1 MRRTFRSV
9 LLAPGFLP
17 VSILLLCLC
26 LSLSAGAAPAA
37 TNARPFRVGPPAA
50 WVKPLPIPPDPGP
63 TPEGEEETSVSRLL
77 IEEQVRVS
85 GPSRVH
91 YLHSAQKV
99 LSPRG
104 IDRVTDIQFR
114 FDPTYQK
121 LTVHG
126 IWRIRD
132 GRREDVFQPAE
143 ARVIQQETELQNR
156 LYNGNLSVV
165 PFLRDVRVGDTV
177 EVAYSFEG
185 ANPVFGGRFSD
196 VVGVGHS
203 YPVVHFAYR
212 LLWPEGRGRTLFI
225 RDFAAPGLSRSESM
239 LNGEREII
247 LERHHVP
254 AVRHEDNV
262 PGWQP
267 VYPWIQFSEYKD
279 WNDVARWASTLFQMP
294 ARSKSLEQEVRRLS
308 KEPTPEARF
317 LAALRFVQDEVR
329 YLGIEMGPNSHQPH
343 PPDEVLQRRFGD
355 CKDKSLLLVSLLK
368 GLGIDAQPALVSTD
382 LTQLLDGLRPTAT
395 AFNHVIVHATVA
407 GRELWVDPTA
417 TLERGGLESY
427 EPPSYGRALLVA
439 PATTALSVIPTPTL
453 TEPSLF
459 VDETYVAMGRDGA
472 ATLDVVTTRTGADA
486 NSMRRALA
494 GTSLSEVSRLY
505 FNYYAK
511 TDADISIAKPMSVDD
526 DTVTNVLVTQEHYRI
541 EDFWTS
547 DGRRE
552 FRAHGLRQHL
562 SVPNYSHRAF
572 PLEVEHPVFARHRI
586 TLKAG
591 ELPPVK
597 TEYEVVDGPA
607 FRFVAD
613 TRAEGKTLLLDY
625 SYRSTADSVPPER
638 IAEYVKAVRATEAQR
653 GYAIQLR
660 SRAAR
665 DQASSVPS
673 GEAGAILLGVIA
685 TCLVLWFVI
694 AQGGPVALWRKGR
707 AWGRRRAFARKFD
720 ADHRGDS
727 AGTAIPITS
736 PQELLSTLGRLR
748 CACGATSEAPRESL
762 RHEAVVLGDRH
773 LTLVQWQCPT
783 CARARRAYFEDMGSR
798 AA

>member
-1 MRRTFRSV
+1 MRRTFRPV

-17 VSILLLCLC
+17 ASLLLLCLC
-26 LSLSAGAAPAA
+26 LSLSAGTARAA
-37 TNARPFRVGPPAA
+37 TNAMPFRVGPPAA
-50 WVKPLPIPPDPGP
+50 WVKPLPIPSDPGP
-63 TPEGEEETSVSRLL
+63 TPEGGEETSVSQLL

-85 GPSRVH
+85 GPSREH

-99 LSPRG
+99 LSPQG
-104 IDRVTDIQFR
+104 IDRVTDIQLR
-114 FDPTYQK
+114 FDPSYQK

-132 GRREDVFQPAE
+132 GRREDVFRPSE
-143 ARVIQQETELQNR
+143 ARVIQQESELQNR
-156 LYNGNLSVV
+156 LYNGALSVV

-177 EVAYSFEG
+177 ELAYSFEG
-185 ANPVFGGRFSD
+185 ANPVFKGRFSD
-196 VVGVGHS
+196 SVGVGRP

-212 LLWPEGRGRTLFI
+212 LLWPEGRGRTLFV

-239 LNGEREII
+239 LNGEREIL
-247 LERHHVP
+247 LERRHVP

-279 WNDVARWASTLFQMP
+279 WNDVARWASTLFQVP
-294 ARSKSLEQEVRRLS
+294 QRSKALEQEVLRLS

-368 GLGIDAQPALVSTD
+368 GLGIDAQPALVNTE
-382 LTQLLDGLRPTAT
+382 LTQLLDGMRPTAT
-395 AFNHVIVHATVA
+395 AFNHAIVHATVA

-417 TLERGGLESY
+417 TLERGGLDSY
-427 EPPSYGRALLVA
+427 APPSYGRALLVT
-439 PATTALSVIPTPTL
+439 PGTTALSVIPAPTL
-453 TEPSLF
+453 AEPSVF
-459 VDETYVAMGRDGA
+459 VDETYVAMDRDGA
-472 ATLDVVTTRTGADA
+472 ATLDVVTTRTGESA

-494 GTSLSEVSRLY
+494 RTSLSEVSRYY
-505 FNYYAK
+505 FNFYAK
-511 TDADISIAKPMSVDD
+511 TDAKLSIAKPMTVDD
-526 DTVTNVLVTQEHYRI
+526 DAVKNVLVLREHYRI
-541 EDFWTS
+541 EDFWSS

-552 FRAHGLRQHL
+552 FRAHALRQHL
-562 SVPNYSHRAF
+562 AEPSYSHRAF

-586 TLKAG
+586 TLKG
-591 ELPPVK
+591 RDLPLVK
-597 TEYEVVDGPA
+597 TEDEVVEGPA
-607 FRFVAD
+607 FRFEAD
-613 TRAEGKTLLLDY
+613 TRSEGKTLLLDY
-625 SYRSTADSVPPER
+625 TYRSTADSVPPER
-638 IAEYVKAVRATEAQR
+638 IAEFVKAVRATEDQR
-653 GYAIQLR
+653 GYYIQLR
-660 SRAAR
+660 SRADR
-665 DQASSVPS
+665 RHASSGPS
-673 GEAGAILLGVIA
+673 GEAGAILLGVLA

-694 AQGGPVALWRKGR
+694 AQGGPVELWRKGR

-720 ADHRGDS
+720 ADHQGDS
-727 AGTAIPITS
+727 AGSAIPISS

-748 CACGATSEAPRESL
+748 CACGGSSAAPRDSL
-762 RHEAVVLGDRH
+762 RHEAVVLGERH

-783 CARARRAYFEDMGSR
+783 CARRAYFEDKGSR

>member
-1 MRRTFRSV
+1 MRRIFRPV

-17 VSILLLCLC
+17 ASLVLLCLC
-26 LSLSAGAAPAA
+26 LSLSAGAARAT
-37 TNARPFRVGPPAA
+37 TNALPFRVGPPAA
-50 WVKPLPIPPDPGP
+50 WVKPLPIPSDPGP
-63 TPEGEEETSVSRLL
+63 APAGDEETSVSRLL

-85 GPSRVH
+85 GPSHEQYV
-91 YLHSAQKV
+91 HSAQKV
-99 LSPRG
+99 LSPQG
-104 IDRVTDIQFR
+104 IDRVTDIQLR

-132 GRREDVFQPAE
+132 GHREDLFRPAE

-156 LYNGNLSVV
+156 LYNGTLSVV
-165 PFLRDVRVGDTV
+165 PFLRDVRVGDTM
-177 EVAYSFEG
+177 EVAYSIAG

-196 VVGVGHS
+196 IVPVGRP

-225 RDFAAPGLSRSESM
+225 RDFAAPGLTRSESM

-247 LERHHVP
+247 LERRHVP

-267 VYPWIQFSEYKD
+267 VYSWLQVSEYKD
-279 WNDVARWASTLFQMP
+279 WNDVARWASMLFQVP
-294 ARSKSLEQEVRRLS
+294 TRSKALEAEVRRLS

-368 GLGIDAQPALVSTD
+368 GLGIDAQPALVNPD

-407 GRELWVDPTA
+407 GRELWVDPTS
-417 TLERGGLESY
+417 TLERGGLDSY
-427 EPPSYGRALLVA
+427 EPPPYARALLVV
-439 PATTALSVIPTPTL
+439 PGTTALSVIPAPTR
-453 TEPSLF
+453 TEPSVF
-459 VDETYVAMGRDGA
+459 VDETYVAMDRNEP
-472 ATLDVVTTRTGADA
+472 ATLDVVTTRTGESA

-494 GTSLSEVSRLY
+494 STSLSELSRYYLN
-505 FNYYAK
+505 FYAK
-511 TDADISIAKPMSVDD
+511 TDAKISIAKPMSVDD
-526 DTVTNVLVTQEHYRI
+526 DAVKNVVVLREHYLI
-541 EDFWTS
+541 EDFWS
-547 DGRRE
+547 PGGRRE
-552 FRAHGLRQHL
+552 FSAHALREYL
-562 SVPNYSHRAF
+562 AEPSYSHRAF
-572 PLEVEHPVFARHRI
+572 PLAVEHPVSARHRI
-586 TLKAG
+586 TLTSN
-591 ELPPVK
+591 ELPSVN
-597 TEYEVVDGPA
+597 TTHDVVNGPA
-607 FRFVAD
+607 FHFESDSRSD
-613 TRAEGKTLLLDY
+613 GKTLLLDY
-625 SYRSTADSVPPER
+625 RYRSTADSVPPER
-638 IAEYVKAVRATEAQR
+638 IAEYVKAVRDTEDDR
-653 GYAIQLR
+653 GYYIQLA
-660 SRAAR
+660 SRTARRRAPPTPADEAR
-665 DQASSVPS
+665 DLVAKV
-673 GEAGAILLGVIA
+673 VV
-685 TCLVLWFVI
+685 TCVVLWFVI
-694 AQGGPVALWRKGR
+694 SKASPKELWRKGR

-720 ADHRGDS
+720 ADHQGDS
-727 AGTAIPITS
+727 AWSAIPISS
-736 PQELLSTLGRLR
+736 PQELLSKLGRLR
-748 CACGATSEAPRESL
+748 CACGASSEAPRDSL

-783 CARARRAYFEDMGSR
+783 CARARRVYFEDKGSR